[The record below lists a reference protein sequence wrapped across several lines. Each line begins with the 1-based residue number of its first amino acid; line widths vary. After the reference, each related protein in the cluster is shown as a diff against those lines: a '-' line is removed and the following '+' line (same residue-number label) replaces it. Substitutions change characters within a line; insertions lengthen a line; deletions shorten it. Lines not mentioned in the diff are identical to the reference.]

1 MVNTS
6 EKWGIDPALTETV
19 LRRVHWISTSGLTEI
34 LMAIR
39 AHHREEERLAEQLRA
54 RSQGLPPAASGESP
68 PTAVA
73 SQCSSSSPS
82 DEADGPLGLL
92 SEAEAEALMA
102 KSMGS
107 G

>member
-6 EKWGIDPALTETV
+6 EKWGIDPALTEAV

-54 RSQGLPPAASGESP
+54 RAQGPPPVASGESP
-68 PTAVA
+68 
-73 SQCSSSSPS
+73 SSFPSPS
-82 DEADGPLGLL
+82 DGADGPLGLL

>member
-6 EKWGIDPALTETV
+6 EKWGIDPALTEAV

-54 RSQGLPPAASGESP
+54 RAQGPPAESP

-73 SQCSSSSPS
+73 SQCSSPSPS
-82 DEADGPLGLL
+82 DDVDGPLGLL